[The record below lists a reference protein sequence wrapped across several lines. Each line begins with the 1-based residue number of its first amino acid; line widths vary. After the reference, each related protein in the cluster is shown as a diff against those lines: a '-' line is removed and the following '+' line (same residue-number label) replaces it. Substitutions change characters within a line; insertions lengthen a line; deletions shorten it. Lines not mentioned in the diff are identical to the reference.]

1 MMTAQEMITHTPH
14 PFADIPLPDFVDIIL
29 CDDDKSDE
37 AMYYLLHH
45 RLTHQLRERY
55 AICHQQLLDAFE
67 DLVEDFF
74 LYLREGND
82 GKNRQPYQSLRN
94 IKNKESFETWL
105 LNTFRNYLTNRA
117 AAEVKV
123 STFRYHDK
131 PTDESGISLLT
142 DEQKLVVA
150 SQLIAYAHQV
160 FFPRGRFIFLRSL
173 LTMLN
178 KQQALPD
185 KEMATA
191 LQMTYLSYRVT
202 THRMKQNLSKFRCRL
217 AQGEQL
223 RLDEPHQ
230 QMARSIYDDFTH
242 LYPTLFTY
250 YTQTID
256 TLKCAD
262 TIQQLRQAYYKATGI
277 MAHEPNDSCR
287 IITTPASFWEKLNR
301 MLIY

>member
-1 MMTAQEMITHTPH
+1 MTAQETIKYP
-14 PFADIPLPDFVDIIL
+14 DIVDIIL
-29 CDDDKSDE
+29 SQGDQGDE
-37 AMYYLLHH
+37 AMYYLLHQ
-45 RLTHQLRERY
+45 RLNHQLRERY
-55 AICHQQLLDAFE
+55 DSFQQQLSDAFE
-67 DLVEDFF
+67 DIIEDFF
-74 LYLREGND
+74 LYLREGHDDQNHL
-82 GKNRQPYQSLRN
+82 PYQSLRR
-94 IKNKESFETWL
+94 IQNKEAFETWL
-105 LNTFRNYLTNRA
+105 LNTFRNYLTNRV
-117 AAEVKV
+117 AAEEKA
-123 STFRYHDK
+123 SAYRY
-131 PTDESGISLLT
+131 TDTSADEPGGSPLT

-185 KEMATA
+185 QEMAAA

-217 AQGEQL
+217 ALGEQL

-242 LYPTLFTY
+242 LYPTLLAY

-262 TIQQLRQAYYKATGI
+262 AIRRLRQDYYKATGI
-277 MAHEPNDSCR
+277 MAHEPNDSCH

-301 MLIY
+301 MFIY